1 MSDLGYG
8 HDDISCMT
16 FDIHDDISCMTFY
29 IHVDILL
36 GCADI
41 CDGPLH
47 VHFRLGVAHVGKY
60 NYWTS
65 LTPSWDP
72 PFRYR
77 EYLGRRRS
85 LEAAFEKKAD
95 MWL

>member
-1 MSDLGYG
+1 MAYECVRESVSDLGYG

-16 FDIHDDISCMTFY
+16 YD

-36 GCADI
+36 RCLDI

-60 NYWTS
+60 NYWA
-65 LTPSWDP
+65 LFTPSWDP
-72 PFRYR
+72 LSGIGSIQENGAR
-77 EYLGRRRS
+77 
-85 LEAAFEKKAD
+85 
-95 MWL
+95 

>member
-1 MSDLGYG
+1 MSDSGYG

-16 FDIHDDISCMTFY
+16 YD

-36 GCADI
+36 GCVDI

-60 NYWTS
+60 NYWAL

-72 PFRYR
+72 PFKYM
-77 EYLGRRRS
+77 EYSGRRRP

-95 MWL
+95 M

>member
-1 MSDLGYG
+1 MSDSGYG

-16 FDIHDDISCMTFY
+16 YD

-36 GCADI
+36 GCVDI

-47 VHFRLGVAHVGKY
+47 VHFRLRVAHVGKY
-60 NYWTS
+60 NYWAL

-72 PFRYR
+72 IFRYR
-77 EYLGRRRS
+77 EYSGRRRS
-85 LEAAFEKKAD
+85 LEAAFEKNAD